1 MTANTPP
8 RYAYVLRLWQ
18 EGKST
23 SPFYEQFGAP
33 KIWRFSLESIFE
45 QEERRGFGN
54 FEALIAFLQEKM
66 DRSSGQVEASRTI
79 SHSQGG

>member
-18 EGKST
+18 GGKST
-23 SPFYEQFGAP
+23 SPFYEQSGAP
-33 KIWRFSLESIFE
+33 KIWRFSLELIFE

-66 DRSSGQVEASRTI
+66 ENPSEKLEAFRKG
-79 SHSQGG
+79 SHPQGG